1 MNSKIKTAL
10 FAYIEAGI
18 ASAIVLAY
26 TGGAKNPTDFLW
38 AFLVGFAG
46 PLVKALNPLDEA
58 FGLRPIKLPD
68 APHGTAQQEKI
79 AATLADAATTALE
92 DATAPVVDQAVNA
105 VAPTV
110 EAVADVVAPIVDTVT
125 KPQ

>member
-1 MNSKIKTAL
+1 MNSKIKAAL

-58 FGLRPIKLPD
+58 LGIRAIKLPD
-68 APHGTAQQEKI
+68 APKGTAQQEKI
-79 AATLADAATTALE
+79 AAVLADAATTALE
-92 DATAPVVDQAVNA
+92 NATSPVVDQAIEAVSPAVGAVADA
-105 VAPTV
+105 VAP
-110 EAVADVVAPIVDTVT
+110 VVAEVS
-125 KPQ
+125 KK